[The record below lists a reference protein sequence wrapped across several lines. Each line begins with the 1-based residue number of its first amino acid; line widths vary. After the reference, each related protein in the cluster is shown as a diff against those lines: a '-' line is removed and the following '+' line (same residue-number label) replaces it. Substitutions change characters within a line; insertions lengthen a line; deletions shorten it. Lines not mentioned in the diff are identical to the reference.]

1 MELVLVRY
9 AEMGLKSRAVRK
21 RFENILVEN
30 MMSALAGAGIE
41 GIVRSEQGRLF
52 VQTDRVDPAVRVL
65 SRVFGVSS
73 VSAVVQV
80 SSELQEMRRAIASY
94 SLDKMR
100 QGRSFAVRARRT
112 GDHPYTSMELG
123 KELGSAI
130 WLANED
136 KRPRVDLKRP
146 DLEFFVEVRD
156 NRAYIFSRYIG
167 GPGGLPMG
175 SQGRV
180 VALLERDRDALAAW
194 LIMKRGCRVIGIGEE
209 GTQPVEILR
218 RWDPDMRLVP
228 PGELADIV
236 KRNRAVAAVFGY
248 GIEDFQKI
256 KELSIPAPAF
266 FPVIGMT
273 KEEIEERISAIR
285 A

>member
-1 MELVLVRY
+1 MDLVLVRY

-52 VQTDRVDPAVRVL
+52 VQTDSIGPVVKAL

-73 VSAVVQV
+73 VSPVVQA
-80 SSELQEMRRAIASY
+80 SSELEEMKRAAASY
-94 SLDKMR
+94 SLDLMR
-100 QGRSFAVRARRT
+100 EGRSFAVKARRT

-136 KRPRVDLKRP
+136 KHPRVDLKRP
-146 DLEFFVEVRD
+146 DLVFFVEVRD
-156 NRAYIFSRYIG
+156 KKAYLFSEYVD

-175 SQGRV
+175 SQGRAI
-180 VALLERDRDALAAW
+180 ALLEEERDALAAW
-194 LIMKRGCRVIGIGEE
+194 LIMKRGCRVIGIGLE
-209 GTQPVEILR
+209 GSEPSEILR

-228 PGELADIV
+228 PGDLSDLI
-236 KRNRAVAAVFGY
+236 KRHRAVAAVFGY

-256 KELSIPAPAF
+256 KTISIPAPAF

-273 KEEIEERISAIR
+273 KEEIEEGIVAIR